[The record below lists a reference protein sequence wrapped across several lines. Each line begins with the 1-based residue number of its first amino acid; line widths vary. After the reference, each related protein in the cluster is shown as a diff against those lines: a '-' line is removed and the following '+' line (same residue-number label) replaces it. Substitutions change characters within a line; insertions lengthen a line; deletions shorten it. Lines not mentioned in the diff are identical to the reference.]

1 VNAARNVH
9 NHGGVSSGISA
20 ELACTKVMKHKS
32 FVDLTS
38 RSDNCIDLRQTYGV
52 SVCCLVN
59 EPVASMSAKPLHQS
73 RRCI

>member
-32 FVDLTS
+32 FVDLTVEAT
-38 RSDNCIDLRQTYGV
+38 I
-52 SVCCLVN
+52 
-59 EPVASMSAKPLHQS
+59 ASIFGKPTV
-73 RRCI
+73 